1 MLADEMVFKGNSLN
15 PMIVSDEYIKV
26 SPVHLHS
33 LNGRIRNCGQK
44 TAERSRITARLSF
57 ANSSPGSED
66 MSRLL
71 VNVILVAIAVASCSA
86 RAMPRLTAGV

>member
-26 SPVHLHS
+26 SPVHLYS
-33 LNGRIRNCGQK
+33 RIRNCGQK

>member
-33 LNGRIRNCGQK
+33 LNGRIRNCRKQQNHPF
-44 TAERSRITARLSF
+44 AIARLSF